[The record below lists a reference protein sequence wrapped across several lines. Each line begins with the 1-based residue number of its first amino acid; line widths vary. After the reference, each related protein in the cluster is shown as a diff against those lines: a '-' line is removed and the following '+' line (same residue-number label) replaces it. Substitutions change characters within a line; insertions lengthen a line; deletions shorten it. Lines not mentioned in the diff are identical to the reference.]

1 MQSHHIINTSSCELL
16 FFVEMMISLL
26 RVLLLV
32 RQGTGGVERGERRR
46 DVKKKERRG
55 GKIRMR

>member
-1 MQSHHIINTSSCELL
+1 
-16 FFVEMMISLL
+16 MMISLL

-46 DVKKKERRG
+46 ERFLLFLF
-55 GKIRMR
+55 KP